1 MFGASRVESV
11 RSRHVW
17 RLARRSRPNDELS
30 EPTVLERLAR
40 VSARIAA
47 TGRNPDEVAIVAVT
61 KGFDVS
67 VCRLAL
73 QAGLRSLGE
82 NRVQEALKK
91 MDEVPGADWHL
102 IGHLQ
107 TNKVKQAAGR
117 FALIQS
123 VDSVRLAE
131 AIARHAPSQAVL
143 IEVNIAREPQKSG
156 AAPEDALELAVG
168 VANLLDLQGLMGMGP
183 VTGDPAPAFNELRR
197 LHDDVEQRVGKGLPV
212 LSMGMS
218 GDFEAALAAGST
230 MLRLGQALFGPRAT
244 QPQ

>member
-1 MFGASRVESV
+1 VTDATIVEQ
-11 RSRHVW
+11 
-17 RLARRSRPNDELS
+17 
-30 EPTVLERLAR
+30 LAR
-40 VSARIAA
+40 VRARIAA

-73 QAGLRSLGE
+73 QAGLRMLGE
-82 NRVQEALKK
+82 NRVQEALRK
-91 MDEVPGADWHL
+91 MEEVQGAGRAQGAPLIAEWHL

-117 FALIQS
+117 FALIQT
-123 VDSVRLAE
+123 VDSLRLAE
-131 AIARHAPSQAVL
+131 EIARHAPSQAVL
-143 IEVNIAREPQKSG
+143 VEVNIAREPQRSG
-156 AAPEDALELAVG
+156 VAPEEALDL
-168 VANLLDLQGLMGMGP
+168 VANVASKLDLHGLMGMGP
-183 VTGDPAPAFNELRR
+183 AQGDPSPAFNDLRR
-197 LHDDVEQRVGKGLPV
+197 LHDEAEQRIGKGLPV

-244 QPQ
+244 